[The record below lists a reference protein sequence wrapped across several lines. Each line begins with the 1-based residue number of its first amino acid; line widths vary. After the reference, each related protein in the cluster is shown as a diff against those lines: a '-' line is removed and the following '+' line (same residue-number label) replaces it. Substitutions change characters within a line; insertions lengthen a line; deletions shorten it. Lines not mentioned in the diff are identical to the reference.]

1 MSGGPAR
8 RARSLFGTNL
18 RLGPAQRLAQVAQ
31 RGTWG
36 LMAGSKPQ
44 SGIGALNL
52 HGVEIALRERRPTH
66 EDWTEVFSAQ
76 SFGQFMETLDLVL
89 DNFEFLFQHHER
101 PMLLRLLIAL
111 TAKLREAGYFHPALR
126 TEAREQMLARAQAL
140 HDFARSLITDPT
152 MRDRLSY
159 AWAEATDYGETY
171 GYKADAIFAIIIP
184 MRVFA
189 HDTPN

>member
-1 MSGGPAR
+1 
-8 RARSLFGTNL
+8 
-18 RLGPAQRLAQVAQ
+18 
-31 RGTWG
+31 
-36 LMAGSKPQ
+36 MADSNPQ
-44 SGIGALNL
+44 PGIGALTL
-52 HGVEIALRERRPTH
+52 HGFEMALMERRPSH
-66 EDWTEVFSAQ
+66 GDWMQVFPAQ
-76 SFGQFMETLDLVL
+76 SFGQFMETLDVVQ
-89 DNFEFLFQHHER
+89 DNFEFLMRHPER
-101 PMLLRLLIAL
+101 RLLLWLLIAL

-171 GYKADAIFAIIIP
+171 GYKADAIFAVIIP